1 MPILLILAA
10 LTNLVCWIII
20 LVKLFKNGD
29 TVTGVIGIFCGL
41 VAYIV
46 GWTKSDELDSTK
58 VMLVWTVAIIAQ
70 VAITFSIQSGA
81 VPAQ

>member
-1 MPILLILAA
+1 MPILLMLAA

-70 VAITFSIQSGA
+70 VAITFQIQSGA

>member
-1 MPILLILAA
+1 MPVLLILAA
-10 LTNLVCWIII
+10 LTGLVCWIII

-29 TVTGVIGIFCGL
+29 TATGVIGIFCGV

-46 GWTKSDELDSTK
+46 GWMKADELDSTK
-58 VMLVWTVAIIAQ
+58 VMLVWTVAIIAY
-70 VAITFSIQSGA
+70 VALLFQIQSTG